1 MAGYPSWPLEEQ
13 GEQEH
18 PPPNYLDCKQAPP
31 NDADC
36 YAQQKEKYEQYIQGN
51 EFLTIPEA
59 LDGGGFAESKNKVKN
74 AGRAV

>member
-1 MAGYPSWPLEEQ
+1 MATGGTGGTRAPSSKLLRLQ
-13 GEQEH
+13 IG
-18 PPPNYLDCKQAPP
+18 PP